1 MNNNA
6 MSPLVTIAIPAYK
19 RKYLKEA
26 IQSVLEQS
34 YKNLEVVIV
43 NDCSPQDLDSVLK
56 SFEDDRIHYYF
67 NRKNL
72 GKDDPAHNWNKCLSY
87 AHGDLFSILCDDDMY
102 EPTFVE
108 RMVELA
114 QKYQNVSVFRSRADF
129 IDKNGVVVN
138 RYPSAPEWESMEDYM
153 WHVFN
158 NYRYQTISEFMCRRE
173 RILSCGGYVSLPL
186 AWYADYLSIYR
197 FSSKDGIA
205 SCSDCLVHFRQS
217 GDNISSQDDKNTL
230 LKLIATHEYE
240 VEVGKLL
247 KEQHVSNEVGLIN
260 LMHHHTKRNTKYSL
274 RCAPKSVLLKLLFKS
289 SEYGI
294 SSSWAWEA
302 LFSHRRKK

>member
-26 IQSVLEQS
+26 KQTVLEHS

-274 RCAPKSVLLKLLFKS
+274 RCAPKNVLLKLLFKS

>member
-1 MNNNA
+1 

-56 SFEDDRIHYYF
+56 SFGDDRIHYYF

-274 RCAPKSVLLKLLFKS
+274 RCASKSVLLKLLFKS